1 MSRNIVILGSGPAG
15 LTAAIYTARADLE
28 PLLISGFEP
37 GGQLM
42 LTTAVENF
50 PGFPEGVQGPD
61 LMGKIRAQAER
72 FGTEFLDKT
81 VTKVDF
87 KSSPFKIFVDDDMHE
102 AKAAIIATGS
112 SAKWLGLPSEARL
125 RGHGVTS
132 CAVCDGFFFKGL
144 EVAVVGGGD
153 TAMEDAIFLT
163 RFASVVNVIH
173 RRDEL
178 RATKYMQEKAF
189 KNEKIK
195 FIWDSIPEEI
205 IGKEKVEGVL
215 IRNVKTGDITEL
227 KCNGVFIAIGH
238 NPNTDIF
245 KGQLELDDKGYI
257 VAKNRTKTSVE
268 GIFVA
273 GDVADTKYRQAITA
287 AGSGCMAAI
296 DAEKYLET
304 LE

>member
-1 MSRNIVILGSGPAG
+1 
-15 LTAAIYTARADLE
+15 
-28 PLLISGFEP
+28 
-37 GGQLM
+37 M
-42 LTTAVENF
+42 LTTDVENF

-87 KSSPFKIFVDDDMHE
+87 KSRPFKIFVDEDAHE
-102 AKAAIIATGS
+102 AKAVIIATGS
-112 SAKWLGLPSEARL
+112 SAKWLGLPSEERL

-144 EVAVVGGGD
+144 EVVVVGGGD

-163 RFASVVNVIH
+163 RFAKVVNVIH

-178 RATKYMQEKAF
+178 RATKYMQERAF
-189 KNEKIK
+189 KNDKIK
-195 FIWDSIPEEI
+195 FIWDSVPEEVL
-205 IGKEKVEGVL
+205 GTDKVEGVL
-215 IRNVKTGDITEL
+215 VRNVKTGDITEL

-238 NPNTDIF
+238 NPNTEIF
-245 KGQLELDDKGYI
+245 KGQLELDEKGYI
-257 VAKNRTKTSVE
+257 EATDRTKTSVE
-268 GIFVA
+268 GVFVA
-273 GDVADTKYRQAITA
+273 GDVADTRYRQAITA